1 MKITAIYPGT
11 FDPITDGHVDIVTR
25 ASRIFDKVFLA
36 VADSAAKKT
45 LFSTDERIVLAK
57 SVLSSLGNVKICGFD
72 KLVTDIARDLEAKVI
87 IRGIRVAADLDYE
100 FQMAGMNRGL
110 YSDAE
115 TIFLRPAEHLSF
127 ISSTLVREI
136 SSLGGEVSQFVDKNV
151 LAALEKKF
159 PKEIIT

>member
-11 FDPITDGHVDIVTR
+11 FDPITNGHVDIVTR
-25 ASRIFDKVFLA
+25 ASRLFDKVFLA
-36 VADSAAKKT
+36 VADSTGKKT

-57 SVLSSLGNVKICGFD
+57 SVLSSLGNVEVCSFD
-72 KLVTDIARDLEAKVI
+72 KLVTGIARDLEAKVI
-87 IRGIRVAADLDYE
+87 IRGIRAAADFDYE
-100 FQMAGMNRGL
+100 FQMAGMNRSL

-151 LAALEKKF
+151 LAALDKKVSQ
-159 PKEIIT
+159 IN